1 MKKTNTAL
9 TNVEIEL
16 DLQLSDLRIKL
27 DQMTERI
34 VSRLK
39 DRSRFKLNKA
49 IYLADAIPIAGR
61 KEISFLEFALEG
73 LEQYHATL
81 GRFNYPDQHPLVIS
95 DLPATP
101 VIREKTDSP
110 ISKVQIDVRT
120 DIISFYVALL
130 PDLCQDAEDPP
141 TFGETAYI
149 DADLIELLNERINL
163 GRYVAESKLQTDHT
177 IGEIQD
183 PEILTI
189 RLREYAREEQV
200 LAKARESAQR
210 YDLDPLVAEKLFSW
224 IIQETIK
231 VELAY
236 LRKRQ

>member
-1 MKKTNTAL
+1 M
-9 TNVEIEL
+9 
-16 DLQLSDLRIKL
+16 DLQLSDLRIRL

-39 DRSRFKLNKA
+39 DRSRFKLNKP
-49 IYLADAIPIAGR
+49 IYLADAIAIAGR
-61 KEISFLEFALEG
+61 NGISFLEFALEG

-81 GRFNYPDQHPLVIS
+81 GRYNYPDQHPLVS
-95 DLPATP
+95 SRLPPTP
-101 VIREKTDSP
+101 VTREKMVSP

-120 DIISFYVALL
+120 DIISFYVELL
-130 PDLCQDAEDPP
+130 HELCQIAEDAP

-163 GRYVAESKLQTDHT
+163 GRYVAESKLHTDHT
-177 IGEIQD
+177 IAEIRD
-183 PEILTI
+183 TEPLTK

-200 LAKARESAQR
+200 VAKAKESAQR
-210 YDLDPLVAEKLFSW
+210 YDLDPNVAEKLFSW